1 MTPEDRHLSNQ
12 TNPSS
17 VTSSGSSLWILPSPH
32 ESDTSARSIQNSP
45 AGLDFPL
52 ALAPEG
58 RGMTFSIGST
68 TDSSV
73 LSHQAQAGST
83 GTAATAEDSSLMIMP
98 DEIIEQDDFRYPT
111 AETFGQCVFGD
122 VRDDHAAKHCRNF
135 RFGTIG
141 PQYWEERRRL
151 WLSGQ
156 LYAQSTETKVTR
168 ASSNYTSLPLTSPE
182 AASAP
187 PSSSNSLSHYLGLS
201 MKARGKLPSFLV
213 NALPS
218 SSSSASQNTSNPPN
232 PPTSTSGPTIPSN
245 PSSLARSRV
254 GGPQQQ
260 AMSYGQ
266 YQAARS
272 SPSPLAQ
279 TKGGDDPIDRLE
291 ALLAEPGAEETDRV
305 WKQGGLEA
313 VSKFLIDGKL
323 LKRGIRLGLVVS
335 AAPSSL
341 AVLAA
346 EQQNSGLMSLDI
358 WRFFQVKI
366 LRASWIH
373 DGTWPTTHTLSGA
386 SRAQLES
393 LQNDPFFASPPR
405 PTLSL
410 PVIDIDRTE
419 ETPPNDV
426 TT

>member
-1 MTPEDRHLSNQ
+1 MTPEDHHLSNQ
-12 TNPSS
+12 TNQSS

-45 AGLDFPL
+45 GLNFPL
-52 ALAPEG
+52 ALSPEG
-58 RGMTFSIGST
+58 QGMTFSIGST

-73 LSHQAQAGST
+73 LSLQAQAGST
-83 GTAATAEDSSLMIMP
+83 GTEVTADDSSLMIMP
-98 DEIIEQDDFRYPT
+98 DEIVEQDDFRYPT
-111 AETFGQCVFGD
+111 AETFGQFMLGD
-122 VRDDHAAKHCRNF
+122 VRDDHAAKSCGDSCFHS
-135 RFGTIG
+135 IG

-156 LYAQSTETKVTR
+156 LYAQSSETNVNR
-168 ASSNYTSLPLTSPE
+168 VAPSYTSLPLTSPE

-201 MKARGKLPSFLV
+201 LKARGKLPSFLV

-218 SSSSASQNTSNPPN
+218 SSSSVSQNNSNPPS
-232 PPTSTSGPTIPSN
+232 PPTSGPTIPSN

-266 YQAARS
+266 YQAVRA

-313 VSKFLIDGKL
+313 VWKFLIDGKL

-335 AAPSSL
+335 LAHDSL
-341 AVLAA
+341 AVAAA
-346 EQQNSGLMSLDI
+346 ERQSNKL
-358 WRFFQVKI
+358 K
-366 LRASWIH
+366 
-373 DGTWPTTHTLSGA
+373 
-386 SRAQLES
+386 
-393 LQNDPFFASPPR
+393 
-405 PTLSL
+405 
-410 PVIDIDRTE
+410 
-419 ETPPNDV
+419 
-426 TT
+426 